1 MSGNSS
7 RDFDA
12 GALLWELR
20 EARGI
25 TRQDLPREMA
35 KAEIKRDRIP
45 SPKTIYNI
53 EVCGFVPRSITTR
66 FALAEFFGRGVDDIW
81 GSAHRKQ
88 RRRVA
93 A

>member
-1 MSGNSS
+1 MSGNLS
-7 RDFDA
+7 RDFAA

-20 EARGI
+20 ESRGI
-25 TRQDLPREMA
+25 RRQDLPQEMA
-35 KAEIKRDRIP
+35 RAGIKLDRIP

-66 FALAEFFGRGVDDIW
+66 FALAEFYARGVDDIW
-81 GSAHRKQ
+81 GSARRKQ
-88 RRRVA
+88 RKRIA